1 MVRKRVSR
9 SRKRQLEQPDE
20 FITFSRR
27 LIEFATEHKVQI
39 LWALSVLGVLII
51 AIAGIRY
58 FSNKAENKAFALL
71 GQSMLKY
78 ETAIKNKASEE
89 AYLEAKKDFQ
99 MILEKYSG
107 KEGGKLARVIYANI
121 CYQAGDFDEAILL
134 YNKALQDFEN
144 NQFFKNL
151 ILSSLGYS
159 FEGKK
164 DYKNAAKYFE
174 MIATGPDS
182 IMKDEAFFN
191 LGELYATM
199 GNKDKSIDSFK
210 KIISNYSDS
219 MYIEIVKEKLAG

>member
-1 MVRKRVSR
+1 MAKKRVSR

-27 LIEFATEHKVQI
+27 LIEFITEHRAQ
-39 LWALSVLGVLII
+39 LSYALSVIVVLII
-51 AIAGIRY
+51 AIGGIRY

-71 GQSMLKY
+71 GQSMAKY
-78 ETAIKNKASEE
+78 ETAIKDKAPGE
-89 AYLEAKKDFQ
+89 ALLEVKKDFQ

-107 KEGGKLARVIYANI
+107 KEGGKLARVLYANI

-151 ILSSLGYS
+151 ILNSLGYS

-164 DYKNAAKYFE
+164 DYKSAAKYFE

-191 LGELYATM
+191 LGELYAAM
-199 GNKDKSIDSFK
+199 GNNEKSIDSFK
-210 KIISNYSDS
+210 KIISDYIDS
-219 MYIEIVKEKLAG
+219 MYIEIAKEKLAG